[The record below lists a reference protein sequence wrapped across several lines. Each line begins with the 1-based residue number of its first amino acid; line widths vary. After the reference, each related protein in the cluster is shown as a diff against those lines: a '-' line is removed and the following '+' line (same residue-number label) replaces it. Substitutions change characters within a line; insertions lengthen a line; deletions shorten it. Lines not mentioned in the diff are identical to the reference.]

1 MKMVMNGLDHKII
14 NQQFL
19 GLAQLAENVRKMEQ
33 LRAEKERIMKAFKWK
48 KIAYVMTLTKVKFM

>member
-33 LRAEKERIMKAFKWK
+33 LRAEKERIMKAFK
-48 KIAYVMTLTKVKFM
+48 